1 MKNSIKITAGKYKG
15 RTLPW
20 TFQDIGI
27 TTQKVKEALFSILG
41 NIEKKSFAD
50 LFGGS
55 GQIAFE
61 AISRGASPVICSEL
75 DRERAMFIS
84 SFSEKNF
91 KETLFM
97 PLNMS
102 SFQAMRLISKRGIKP
117 DYIFI
122 DPPYERNDRRVSIYS
137 EITGAIVKHGLAF
150 DGSIMIVQHFSKTIL
165 PEQAEGFHRIKDRKY
180 GSTTLSFYEYE
191 SSSSSV

>member
-1 MKNSIKITAGKYKG
+1 MKNSIRIAGGKYKG
-15 RTLPW
+15 RALPW

-27 TTQKVKEALFSILG
+27 TAQKVKEALFSILG

-61 AISRGASPVICSEL
+61 ALSRGASPVICIEL
-75 DRERAMFIS
+75 DRERAGFIS
-84 SFSEKNF
+84 SFGVKNF
-91 KETLFM
+91 QDSSFM

-102 SFQAMRLISKRGIKP
+102 FLQAMRFLSKKGIRP
-117 DYIFI
+117 DYIFA
-122 DPPYERNDRRVSIYS
+122 DPPYEKGRRGDALYL
-137 EITGAIVKHGLAF
+137 EIAAAIVKHGLAF
-150 DGSIMIVQHFSKTIL
+150 DGSVLIIQHFSKTIL
-165 PEQAEGFHRIKDRKY
+165 PERIEAFHRIKEKKY
-180 GSTTLSFYEYE
+180 GSTTLSFYEYG

>member
-1 MKNSIKITAGKYKG
+1 MKNSIKITGGKYKG

-20 TFQDIGI
+20 TFQDTGI

-41 NIEKKSFAD
+41 NIEKKGFVD

-61 AISRGASPVICSEL
+61 ALSRGASPVICSEL
-75 DRERAMFIS
+75 DSKRAGFIS
-84 SFSEKNF
+84 SFSAKNF
-91 KETLFM
+91 KDSPFV

-102 SFQAMRLISKRGIKP
+102 FIQAVKFISKREIKA
-117 DYIFI
+117 DYIFV
-122 DPPYERNDRRVSIYS
+122 DPPYDKSRGAALYF
-137 EITGAIVKHGLAF
+137 EIAGAIIKHGLAF
-150 DGSIMIVQHFSKTIL
+150 DGSVMVIQHFSKNVL
-165 PEQAEGFHRIKDRKY
+165 PGRVMDFQMTKERKY

>member
-1 MKNSIKITAGKYKG
+1 MKNSIKIAGGKYKG
-15 RTLPW
+15 KAIPW

-41 NIEKKSFAD
+41 NIEKKGFAD

-61 AISRGASPVICSEL
+61 ALSRGASPVICSEF
-75 DRERAMFIS
+75 DRVRAGLIS
-84 SFSEKNF
+84 AFGAKNF
-91 KETLFM
+91 KDLPFM

-102 SFQAMRLISKRGIKP
+102 SFQAMKFISKRGIKP

-122 DPPYERNDRRVSIYS
+122 DPPYNKNGGGTALYFE
-137 EITGAIVKHGLAF
+137 TAGAIIKHGLAF
-150 DGSIMIVQHFSKTIL
+150 DGSVMIVQHFSKNIL
-165 PEQAEGFHRIKDRKY
+165 PDQIEAFQRIKERKY
-180 GSTTLSFYEYE
+180 GSTTLSFYEYD

>member
-1 MKNSIKITAGKYKG
+1 VKNSIRIAGGKYKG

-61 AISRGASPVICSEL
+61 ALSRGASPVICSEL
-75 DRERAMFIS
+75 DSKRAGFIS
-84 SFSEKNF
+84 SFGAKNF
-91 KETLFM
+91 EDSPFV

-102 SFQAMRLISKRGIKP
+102 SFQAMKFISKKGIKP
-117 DYIFI
+117 DYIFV
-122 DPPYERNDRRVSIYS
+122 DPPYDKDRNAAIYF
-137 EITGAIVKHGLAF
+137 EIAGAIIRHGLAF
-150 DGSIMIVQHFSKTIL
+150 DGSVMIIQHSSKNVLTDRIMDFQ
-165 PEQAEGFHRIKDRKY
+165 RIKERKY
-180 GSTTLSFYEYE
+180 GSTTLSFYECE

>member
-1 MKNSIKITAGKYKG
+1 MKNSIKIAGGKYKG
-15 RTLPW
+15 KTVPW

-41 NIEKKSFAD
+41 DIEKKGFAD

-61 AISRGASPVICSEL
+61 ALSRGASPVICSEP
-75 DRERAMFIS
+75 DRGRAEFIS
-84 SFSEKNF
+84 AFGAKNF
-91 KETLFM
+91 KDSAFV
-97 PLNMS
+97 PLNMNYL
-102 SFQAMRLISKRGIKP
+102 QAMRFISKKGIKP

-122 DPPYERNDRRVSIYS
+122 DPPYEKNNR
-137 EITGAIVKHGLAF
+137 GAAVYPKIAEAIIKYELAF
-150 DGSIMIVQHFSKTIL
+150 DGSVMIVQHFSKNIL
-165 PEQAEGFHRIKDRKY
+165 PEQAGAFKRIKERKY